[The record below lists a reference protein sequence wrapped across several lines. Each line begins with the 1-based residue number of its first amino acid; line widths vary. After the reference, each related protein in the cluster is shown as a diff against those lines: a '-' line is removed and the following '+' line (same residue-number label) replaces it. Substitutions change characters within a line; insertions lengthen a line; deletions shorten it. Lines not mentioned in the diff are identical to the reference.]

1 MKELKELLDDAG
13 HWPSVCV
20 ESFRIDIQYPC
31 DDLGVNSSLDAN
43 VSAISFASIHPTDD
57 DPIHGNDRD
66 GYPVDALT

>member
-31 DDLGVNSSLDAN
+31 DDLGVNSSLIAN
-43 VSAISFASIHPTDD
+43 VSAIRCPPILPTDD
-57 DPIHGNDRD
+57 DPIRGNDRHD
-66 GYPVDALT
+66 